1 MYSHTFTLIRGK
13 LTQAVNHNTTHTEH
27 KAFQRPFVSL
37 LNLTIVPP
45 RQSTDK
51 VWMDLLR
58 PPEVEAMPCIFT
70 VNVVLMSKVQCV
82 CPWLRVNSW
91 HFSLKQHITWCSTEW
106 QQHMF
111 KQFSPLKGRF
121 RTLRRLSYCNTND
134 ALTVNIQNVFVF
146 FQMKVMKEI
155 EQKMWAI
162 WWFDVTSHLVT
173 SRLFQVKNVNLI
185 LRQSCAVVV
194 SRSLKKAKLRFPP
207 HSFRHGHHLVSTI

>member
-134 ALTVNIQNVFVF
+134 ALTVNIQNDFVF
-146 FQMKVMKEI
+146 FSNEGNERNRAKNVSDLV
-155 EQKMWAI
+155 I
-162 WWFDVTSHLVT
+162 WCHITSGHVTSFSSEKCKPHFEAVLCCCCVPVT
-173 SRLFQVKNVNLI
+173 KKSKVKVPSPFI
-185 LRQSCAVVV
+185 
-194 SRSLKKAKLRFPP
+194 
-207 HSFRHGHHLVSTI
+207 